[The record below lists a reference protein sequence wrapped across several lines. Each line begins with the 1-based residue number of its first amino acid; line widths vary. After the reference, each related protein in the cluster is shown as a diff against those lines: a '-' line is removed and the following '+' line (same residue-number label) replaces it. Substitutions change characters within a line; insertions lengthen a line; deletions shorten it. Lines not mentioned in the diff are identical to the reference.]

1 MTPRRSPARAAV
13 RRSRPRIADGRVPA
27 AHPDRIAARGLTRA
41 AGPGEYLPDGPARRG
56 RRRARGPLPLHGRSE
71 PAQVRLFDGPVRAQG
86 VRATGRPAAGAEQL
100 LGKAGIA
107 TRPQLAEL
115 DRRAAASG
123 GVSDEARVR
132 RARAV
137 AAARYALS
145 PQPRAPEEAVYEALH
160 ASRSLPVALEEARRR
175 LH

>member
-1 MTPRRSPARAAV
+1 MV
-13 RRSRPRIADGRVPA
+13 RFALKDCDPPVA
-27 AHPDRIAARGLTRA
+27 
-41 AGPGEYLPDGPARRG
+41 LPP
-56 RRRARGPLPLHGRSE
+56 
-71 PAQVRLFDGPVRAQG
+71 
-86 VRATGRPAAGAEQL
+86 TAEQL
-100 LGKAGIA
+100 LGKGGIA

-123 GVSDEARVR
+123 PVSDEGRIR

-145 PQPRAPEEAVYEALH
+145 PQPRAPEEALYEALH
-160 ASRSLPVALEEARRR
+160 ASRSLPGALEEARRR